1 MSESIDQ
8 GLRRKFPLKREM
20 GITMKKKEL
29 LKIMDDVLLEKLFG
43 FCYARTSDS
52 YEAQELCSDIVFALV
67 KTANT
72 AGDITDVYPFIWRT
86 ARNVY
91 ADFCKRR
98 NKNAAIFY
106 QDDPSDVL
114 SSALAEEDNDD
125 EEELIKR
132 VYQRISFL
140 TRAYREVM
148 ILYYLDGLSTAEIA
162 RCQNISETAVRQRLF
177 SARKKIKDEV
187 ENMADMNPKPVA
199 LDTINLVL
207 SGSGDPS
214 WGDPRNLCNR
224 QFSKHIIWLCR
235 KKPLSALEI
244 AEKLNVPTVYVEEE
258 LEILTKGKNGEYGLL
273 RRLDSGKYEINFILF
288 DKEEINKAWG
298 IYQSYVPVICDQIA
312 EYIQEHKEEYL
323 AFPYLNRKVEFN
335 LILWQQLAPL
345 SQSFSSLVGRT
356 LIRDHF
362 PEVSTIITRPFS
374 VYGYQDNGKYQVGS
388 WNSTSAKNICGF
400 TEIHAE
406 SISTPHIKDHFYSG
420 HNIANDVPLQL
431 ALRSIEGLDINT
443 LSVVE
448 KGYAAKAIENG
459 YLYREGD
466 MLYTKILVND
476 MKDRPELF
484 SISSDISTSFLSTE
498 VEEAAERIAGLIR
511 SVVPEHLFSE
521 YLFVNDLASAPMREA
536 VEETLIQRGILI
548 PPEDGVGAE
557 GCWISVMRPQK
568 EQDKKKILIVDD
580 APFIKNVLTEQLAT
594 EYQIFTAQD
603 GEDGVEKFKCE
614 RFDAVLLDIN
624 MPKLGGVDALRQ
636 MREINSQARIIM
648 VTAVDRQEVIDECK
662 RLGAVDYIVKPFG
675 MDQVLSALHTALD
688 EE

>member
-1 MSESIDQ
+1 
-8 GLRRKFPLKREM
+8 
-20 GITMKKKEL
+20 MKKQEL

-52 YEAQELCSDIVFALV
+52 YEAQELCSDILFALV

-91 ADFCKRR
+91 ADFCKKRK
-98 NKNAAIFY
+98 KNAAIFY

-125 EEELIKR
+125 SEELIKR

-162 RCQNISETAVRQRLF
+162 GCQNISETAVRQRLF

-199 LDTINLVL
+199 LDTINFVL
-207 SGSGDPS
+207 NGTGNPS
-214 WGDPRNLCNR
+214 WGDPRNLCTR

-235 KKPLSALEI
+235 KKPLNALEI
-244 AEKLNVPTVYVEEE
+244 ADKLNVPTVYVEEE
-258 LEILTKGKNGEYGLL
+258 LEILTKGENGEYGLL
-273 RRLDSGKYEINFILF
+273 RRLDSGKYVINFILL

-298 IYQSYVPVICDQIA
+298 IYQSYAPMICDWIA
-312 EYIQEHKEEYL
+312 EYIKEHKEEYL
-323 AFPYLNRKVEFN
+323 AFPYLNKKVELN
-335 LILWQQLAPL
+335 LVLWQQLNTLAH
-345 SQSFSSLVGRT
+345 SFSSLVGWL
-356 LIRDHF
+356 LIQEHF
-362 PEVSTIITRPFS
+362 PEASPTAYPFR

-388 WNSTSAKNICGF
+388 WNGTSAKNICGY

-406 SISTPHIKDHFYSG
+406 SISTARIKDHFYCG
-420 HNIANDVPLQL
+420 HDIANDVPLQL
-431 ALRSIEGLDINT
+431 DLRSLEGLDTNT

-448 KGYAAKAIENG
+448 KEYAAKAIEKG

-476 MKDRPELF
+476 MKDRHKLF
-484 SISSDISTSFLSTE
+484 NLSSGLPNGNSIFGAKA
-498 VEEAAERIAGLIR
+498 EEAAKRIANLIR
-511 SVVPEHLFSE
+511 SVVPEHLSSE
-521 YLFVNDLASAPMREA
+521 FLFVNDLASMPMRGA
-536 VEETLIQRGILI
+536 VEEALIQRGILI

-557 GCWISVMRPQK
+557 GCWMSVLPPQN
-568 EQDKKKILIVDD
+568 EADKKKVLIVDD
-580 APFIKNVLTEQLAT
+580 APFIRNTLTEWLAT
-594 EYQIFTAQD
+594 EYQILTAED
-603 GEDGVEKFKCE
+603 GEEGVEKFKREC
-614 RFDAVLLDIN
+614 FDAVLLDIN

-636 MREINSQARIIM
+636 MREINDQARIIM

-662 RLGAVDYIVKPFG
+662 SLGALDYIMKPFG
-675 MDQVLSALHTALD
+675 MDQILQALHAALD
-688 EE
+688 GE